1 MKKITIQKCTLKD
14 ANCILKIFNES
25 VNKGITE
32 TKTKIQFDDHIK
44 WLKKKLFS
52 KKDIIYVGK
61 INKITVGYIRF
72 DNIDHNKCEISIA
85 FKKQYI
91 NKGFGSILLKNSIKK
106 LIKLKKIRK
115 ITSKVR
121 KKNINSIN
129 FFLKNNFLEIK
140 NKKRDKGN
148 YKYFILNLK

>member
-25 VNKGITE
+25 VSNGLTE
-32 TKTKIQFDDHIK
+32 TKTKIQLDDHVK

-52 KKDIIYVGK
+52 KKDIIYISK
-61 INKITVGYIRF
+61 INKITVGYLRF
-72 DNIDHNKCEISIA
+72 DNIYRNKCEISIA
-85 FKKQYI
+85 FKKKYI
-91 NKGFGSILLKNSIKK
+91 GKGFGSILLKRSIKK
-106 LIKLKKIRK
+106 LTKLKKIK
-115 ITSKVR
+115 IIKSKVK

-140 NKKRDKGN
+140 TKKQDKGN
-148 YKYFILNLK
+148 YKYFVLNLK